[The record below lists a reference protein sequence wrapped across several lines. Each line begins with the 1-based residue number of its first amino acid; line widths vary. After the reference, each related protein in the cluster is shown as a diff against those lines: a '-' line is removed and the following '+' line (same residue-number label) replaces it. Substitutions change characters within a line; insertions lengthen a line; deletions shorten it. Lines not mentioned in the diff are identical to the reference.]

1 LAMPEQRFVHHAEL
15 PFQGRRD
22 SRAWERDSTSARPR
36 LVAVVPHYAPLV
48 VSWPERIKRNVA
60 GLVAGAVA
68 ARVLL
73 PKLR

>member
-1 LAMPEQRFVHHAEL
+1 MPEQRFVHHAEL

-22 SRAWERDSTSARPR
+22 SRAWERDSTSAWPR
-36 LVAVVPHYAPLV
+36 LVAVVPHHAPLV
-48 VSWPERIKRNVA
+48 VTRWPDQIERNVA

-73 PKLR
+73 PELR